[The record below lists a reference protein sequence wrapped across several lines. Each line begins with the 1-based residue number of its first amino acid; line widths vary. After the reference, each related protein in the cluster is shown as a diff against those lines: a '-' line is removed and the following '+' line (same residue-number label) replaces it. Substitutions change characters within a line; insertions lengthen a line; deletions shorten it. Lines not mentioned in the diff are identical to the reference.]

1 LAYGYEL
8 ELPDR
13 LKTKLNQG
21 NSPRKIKQKKA
32 DFPVIR
38 FFEYDGALQVQGGDS
53 WQIIDEAGN
62 SVAHDRIGESELF
75 AVRANSDKVKILDLN
90 LGYLLFDISGKL
102 IYGSTLPLEA
112 GFLLWRN
119 NIKILS
125 EIAEIDDGYL
135 PLWPNWSFTY
145 FQDISELLIE
155 LADGSIKKLESRKT
169 VSVKDFIVPGIKDKD
184 SNNIYFDYPWVEDNG
199 YIKLTDHLN
208 DTQIELVNHRGPV
221 IEGAGGEIDLTLSS
235 GLGKS
240 KSFKGLVIPNFSVS
254 GIENALRIGS
264 VANVNLKLPENWLF
278 TYPDQFKNQASA
290 SIQFKVEP
298 NQETLVLKVKNR
310 DLQEYFIGLEVPILS
325 WSVEFTNRESVT
337 VASNLQLD
345 INSRKFV
352 KAIILH
358 GVTEYVPIMTVG
370 EVPVPGRK
378 RGNDAR
384 YDLRLL
390 SDIANLEESAIS
402 IKWNYENICLI
413 SFIKAKSKKMQSVDI
428 KNLANEAI
436 AKNIISEEDW
446 HSYQAET
453 RKQSLNLRNLLRRQR
468 GN

>member
-1 LAYGYEL
+1 
-8 ELPDR
+8 
-13 LKTKLNQG
+13 
-21 NSPRKIKQKKA
+21 
-32 DFPVIR
+32 
-38 FFEYDGALQVQGGDS
+38 
-53 WQIIDEAGN
+53 
-62 SVAHDRIGESELF
+62 
-75 AVRANSDKVKILDLN
+75 
-90 LGYLLFDISGKL
+90 
-102 IYGSTLPLEA
+102 
-112 GFLLWRN
+112 
-119 NIKILS
+119 
-125 EIAEIDDGYL
+125 
-135 PLWPNWSFTY
+135 
-145 FQDISELLIE
+145 
-155 LADGSIKKLESRKT
+155 
-169 VSVKDFIVPGIKDKD
+169 
-184 SNNIYFDYPWVEDNG
+184 
-199 YIKLTDHLN
+199 
-208 DTQIELVNHRGPV
+208 
-221 IEGAGGEIDLTLSS
+221 
-235 GLGKS
+235 
-240 KSFKGLVIPNFSVS
+240 LVIPNFSVS

-345 INSRKFV
+345 INSRKSV

-358 GVTEYVPIMTVG
+358 GVTQYVPIMTVG

-402 IKWNYENICLI
+402 IKWNYESICLI

-428 KNLANEAI
+428 KNLANAAI

-446 HSYQAET
+446 HTYQAET
-453 RKQSLNLRNLLRRQR
+453 RKQSLNLRNILRRQR